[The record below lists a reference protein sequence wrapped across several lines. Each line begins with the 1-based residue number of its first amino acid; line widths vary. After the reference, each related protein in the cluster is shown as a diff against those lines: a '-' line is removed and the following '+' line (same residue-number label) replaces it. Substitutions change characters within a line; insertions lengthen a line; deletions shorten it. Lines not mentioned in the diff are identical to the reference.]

1 MKLHDLG
8 EFPFLRR
15 LQARVPRDARVQL
28 GIGDDCAAASLPGTT
43 LLTTDTL
50 VENVH
55 FRREWTTFSL
65 LGEKAFAVNAS
76 DISAMGGEPTFVLLS
91 VSVPQDTEVEDLD
104 AFFDGFLHAAEQ
116 SHTSLIGGNMSAAP
130 CWMIAVTLLGHAP
143 YGVITRSGA
152 RLGDDV
158 YVTGTLGDAA
168 LGLRVLQQGKN
179 GAHAEE
185 AKARFLRPT
194 SRLEI
199 SRRLAAQQLVTAMI
213 DVSDGFLQDLGHV
226 CEASKVGAEIEGE
239 HLPLSAGYRALVGER
254 EWSLALTGGEDYE
267 LLFTA
272 AEMHRGAIA
281 AVAHTAQ
288 GTITRIGRITAHP
301 QGIRVR
307 ASDGSVYAPT
317 QPGYDHFRAE

>member
-1 MKLHDLG
+1 MKLRDLG

-15 LQARVPRDARVQL
+15 LQARVARDARVQL

-104 AFFDGFLHAAEQ
+104 AFFAGFLRAAD
-116 SHTSLIGGNMSAAP
+116 SNRTSLIGGNMSAAP

-152 RLGDDV
+152 QLGDDV

-168 LGLRVLQQGKN
+168 LGLRVLRQGKS

-185 AKARFLRPT
+185 AKARFLCPT
-194 SRLEI
+194 SRLEV
-199 SRRLAAQQLVTAMI
+199 SRHLAAQRLATAMI
-213 DVSDGFLQDLGHV
+213 DVSDGLLQDLGHV
-226 CEASKVGAEIEGE
+226 CEASKVSAEIEGE
-239 HLPLSAGYRALVGER
+239 RLPLSASYRALVGER
-254 EWSLALTGGEDYE
+254 EWNLALTGGEDYE

-272 AEMHRGAIA
+272 AERCRDAIA
-281 AVAHTAQ
+281 EIGRVAQ
-288 GTITRIGRITAHP
+288 CPVTRLGRITAYA
-301 QGIRVR
+301 QGINVR
-307 ASDGSVYAPT
+307 APDGSVYVPARA
-317 QPGYDHFRAE
+317 GYDHFRAE